1 MQSWRTPASSKC
13 KLSGLQMTITRGSKV
28 EMFHEGGA
36 PEKIRMK
43 YEQASP
49 DHVVGYIIVRTIV
62 AQVPATLTIS

>member
-1 MQSWRTPASSKC
+1 
-13 KLSGLQMTITRGSKV
+13 MTITRGSKV

>member
-36 PEKIRMK
+36 PEMIRMK

-49 DHVVGYIIVRTIV
+49 DHVVGSIIVRIIV
-62 AQVPATLTIS
+62 AQISATLTIS